1 MWKLKITSNF
11 SWAKLLDYV
20 QKSTDFSETVSE
32 RITKPIVEDAKRKI
46 REDFVTPPTTRETL
60 RKRRARKFP
69 KTISNSTLY
78 DTGKLH
84 DSIRMVEADSNIAFK
99 YLKNIEMVEYGKYH
113 QLGIGKNKKR
123 KFIDLT
129 VKNAETASQHIVRKM
144 KLAMKRKLA
153 K

>member
-1 MWKLKITSNF
+1 M
-11 SWAKLLDYV
+11 
-20 QKSTDFSETVSE
+20 QESTDFSETISE
-32 RITKPIVEDAKRKI
+32 RITKPIVEDSKRKI
-46 REDFVTPPTTRETL
+46 REDFVTPPTLPETL

-69 KTISNSTLY
+69 PTISNSTLY

-84 DSIRMVEADSNIAFK
+84 DSIRMTKADSNIAFK

-113 QLGIGKNKKR
+113 QLGTGKNKQR

-144 KLAMKRKLA
+144 KLAMKTKLA